1 MADYKRP
8 DNWGSF
14 ADDRRWDCEA
24 TDAAHQHVDR
34 LRAAAERWLG
44 VLALVIGLLPAL
56 GLGLAGDIDGIRDAL
71 IFVERWALAAA
82 IVLAL
87 ASVAFASDA
96 AFPRV
101 SRLVAVD
108 GWTYK
113 QLIASEAVRLESRL
127 TWSRRAAFVAAII
140 PLAIFLRM
148 LLR

>member
-1 MADYKRP
+1 MAEHQRP
-8 DNWGSF
+8 DSWGRF
-14 ADDRRWDCEA
+14 ADDRRWDREA

-71 IFVERWALAAA
+71 NCAERWALAAA
-82 IVLAL
+82 VVLAL
-87 ASVAFASDA
+87 VSVAFASSA

-113 QLIASEAVRLESRL
+113 QLTASEGARLQSRIA
-127 TWSRRAAFVAAII
+127 WSRRVAFVAAVI
-140 PLAIFLRM
+140 PLAIFLKI